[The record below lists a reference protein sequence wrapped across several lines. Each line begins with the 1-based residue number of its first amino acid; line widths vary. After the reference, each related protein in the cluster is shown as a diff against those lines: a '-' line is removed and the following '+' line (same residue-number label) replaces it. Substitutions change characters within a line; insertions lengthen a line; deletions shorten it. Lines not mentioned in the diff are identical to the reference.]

1 MMNEGDELK
10 IRKVN
15 REIKTSQLDLSTQ
28 ERKIS
33 ELRERLVSQQEITA
47 PFDGVITQLNAI

>member
-1 MMNEGDELK
+1 MNEGDEIQ

-15 REIKTSQLDLSTQ
+15 REIKPSQLDLGTQ

-33 ELRERLVSQQEITA
+33 ELKERLVSQLEITA
-47 PFDGVITQLNAI
+47 PFDSVITQLNTI